1 MPVKNYCLTI
11 FMLVFCS
18 ITGVIAQKTIVKGKV
33 IDSST
38 GEVLPFVNI
47 AYLHST
53 IGTISDNDGHFY
65 LETLHPTDSIVA
77 SSLGYELERKH
88 VVKGI
93 SQEFVFNLKP
103 ISLNIEEVVVKPG
116 ENPAFRI
123 LRQIYDHKKFNNPEK
138 YTSYQYRSYNKLRLD
153 VNNIDNN
160 FKKQPLFKNFQFA
173 FNYMDTS
180 QVFGKNY
187 LPILI
192 SESSTHF
199 YYQKSPRIQKE
210 VINAFKMSGV
220 DNKTVSQFSGKM
232 YQQFNIYDNFMTL
245 FEPGFVSPIADFGKL
260 YYKYYL
266 EDSASIDGNWCY
278 KISFKPKRKMERTFY
293 GYFWVADT
301 SWAIKKIQLRVS
313 PDVNINL
320 LNDMIVVDEYSRIND
335 SVWFLTKE
343 DLLMD
348 FYLTDKTFGF
358 FGRKSSVY
366 DSILVDQP
374 IPDRI
379 KNLNTDTYVNDQHLD
394 RNESYWDKERKEEL
408 TPEDAKTYQMV
419 DSIQKVPFYKT
430 IYGLANM
437 LVDYYYVVGPVEL
450 GPYYTLYS
458 HNPIEGNRFRIGGRT
473 SNNFSTKVLL
483 GGHVAYGLGD
493 QRFKYGLEGQY
504 MFNVNPRR
512 DADITYYHDIRQ
524 LGKSNN
530 AFLDDNIMT
539 TLLRRRQNYKLT
551 MVDQFNAYYEHEWF
565 QGFSNTISVQH
576 QTIYPTEYIPFTV
589 TDVLGDSVPKESVT
603 SSEITLSTHFSWHEK
618 FLLGKFERVSLGSYY
633 PAVDFDL
640 TYGPKGVLGS
650 NYEYLKLKL
659 NISDKVEVNPFGY
672 FKYRVTAGKI
682 LGTLPYPLLE
692 LHPGNETYAYDPYA
706 FNMMNYYEF
715 VSDEYLVLSAE
726 QHFDGFFLDHIPLLR
741 RLGFREVVSGKVLF
755 GSLRPENRTVMQ
767 FPVGLGTLTN
777 KPYMEGGIG
786 VENILK
792 ILRIDATW
800 RFTYR
805 DNPGI
810 QNFGLRATLQ
820 FNF

>member
-1 MPVKNYCLTI
+1 MPVKKYCLTV
-11 FMLVFCS
+11 FLLVFCS
-18 ITGVIAQKTIVKGKV
+18 ITGIFAQKTIVKGKV

-38 GEVLPFVNI
+38 GEALPFVNI

-53 IGTISDNDGHFY
+53 IGTISDNDGNFY
-65 LETLHPTDSIVA
+65 LETMHPTDSLVA
-77 SSLGYELERKH
+77 SSLGYELERRH

-93 SQEFVFNLKP
+93 SQVFIFKLKQT
-103 ISLNIEEVVVKPG
+103 SLSIDEVVVKPG
-116 ENPAFRI
+116 VNPAFRI
-123 LRQIYDHKKFNNPEK
+123 LREINAHKKYNNPDK
-138 YTSYQYRSYNKLRLD
+138 FSTYQYKSYNKLRLD
-153 VNNIDNN
+153 VNNIDNK
-160 FKKQPLFKNFQFA
+160 FKNQALFKHFKFA

-192 SESSTHF
+192 SESATHF
-199 YYQKSPRIQKE
+199 YYQKNPRMQKE
-210 VINAFKMSGV
+210 VIDAFKMSGV
-220 DNKTVSQFSGKM
+220 DNKTFSQFSGKM

-245 FEPGFVSPIADFGKL
+245 FEPGFVSPIADFGRL

-266 EDSASIDGNWCY
+266 EDSASIDGSWCY

-320 LNDMIVVDEYSRIND
+320 LNDMIAVEEYSKIND
-335 SVWFLTKE
+335 TTWFLTKE

-366 DSILVDQP
+366 DSIVVDQP
-374 IPDRI
+374 IPERI
-379 KNLNTDTYVNDQHLD
+379 KKLNTDTYVNPKNLQ
-394 RNESYWDKERKEEL
+394 RNNSYWAKERKEKL
-408 TPEDAKTYQMV
+408 SPEDAKTYQMV

-430 IYGLANM
+430 IYGITNM
-437 LVDYYYVVGPVEL
+437 LWDYYYVVGPVEL

-458 HNPIEGNRFRIGGRT
+458 HNPIEGSRFRIGGRT
-473 SNNFSTKVLL
+473 SNNFSTKVMF
-483 GGHVAYGLGD
+483 GGHLAYGLKD
-493 QRFKYGLEGQY
+493 QRLKYGLEGQY

-512 DADITYYHDIRQ
+512 DAGISYYHDIRQ

-539 TLLRRRQNYKLT
+539 TLLQRRPNYKLT

-565 QGFSNTISVQH
+565 QGFSNTISIQH
-576 QTIYPTEYIPFTV
+576 QLIYPTKYIPFTV
-589 TDVLGDSVPKESVT
+589 TDALGDSVQKNAVT
-603 SSEITLSTHFSWHEK
+603 SSEITLSTHFAWHEK
-618 FLLGKFERVSLGSYY
+618 FLLGKFERVSLGSVY
-633 PAVDFDL
+633 PSVDFDI
-640 TYGPKGVLGS
+640 TYGPKGILGS

-659 NISDKVEVNPFGY
+659 NIYERVEVSPFGY
-672 FKYRVTAGKI
+672 FKYRITAGKI
-682 LGTLPYPLLE
+682 FGNLPYPLLE

-726 QHFDGFFLDHIPLLR
+726 QHFDGFFLDHFPLLR
-741 RLGFREVVSGKVLF
+741 RLGLRSVASGKMLI
-755 GSLRPENRTVMQ
+755 GSLRPENRSVMQ
-767 FPVGLGTLTN
+767 FPEGLSYLT
-777 KPYMEGGIG
+777 KPYFEGGLG
-786 VENILK
+786 VENIFK
-792 ILRIDATW
+792 VLRIEATW
-800 RFTYR
+800 RFSYR
-805 DNPGI
+805 NNPGV
-810 QNFGLRATLQ
+810 QTFGLRATLQ